1 MGGGDDVTLSADI
14 RNWVLIPLTLA
25 SILMDILTQLAQ
37 RVFSSAPANQAKDK
51 FEIKEAQ
58 AYIRSM
64 RLMQQGSVVPL
75 DAYRQRKSFFLDE
88 KTGFFK
94 QEVQRKSQQEQM
106 MENPNMMTDM
116 MKKNVTGMLPQI
128 LMWNFVSYF
137 FTGFVMGRV
146 PFPLSQ
152 RFRGM
157 LHRGIDLGTLDVSYI
172 SSLSYYVL
180 MWSGLRGL
188 RSLIFRGQETVD
200 PTDMMAQQMHMG
212 LGMEPGKAIQM
223 QAQNLEL
230 MRHEWRLSK
239 VEEATAAMLKQKLG
253 LK

>member
-1 MGGGDDVTLSADI
+1 MGTVEEVTLSEDI

-37 RVFSSAPANQAKDK
+37 RVFASSPGNQAKGKD
-51 FEIKEAQ
+51 EIKEAQ
-58 AYIRSM
+58 AYMRSM
-64 RLMQQGSVVPL
+64 RLMQQGGIIPF
-75 DAYRQRKSFFLDE
+75 DGFKQRKAFFLDE
-88 KTGFFK
+88 KTGIFK
-94 QEVQRKSQQEQM
+94 QEVQRKSSQEQM

-157 LHRGIDLGTLDVSYI
+157 LQRGIDLGSLDVSYI

-200 PTDMMAQQMHMG
+200 PTDMMAQQMQMG
-212 LGMEPGKAIQM
+212 LGMEPGKAIQA

-230 MRHEWRLSK
+230 VRHEWRLSK
-239 VEEATAAMLKQKLG
+239 IEEMTAVMLKANLRIK
-253 LK
+253 